1 VFGLPGN
8 PVSAMVIFDLVVA
21 PALRVLQGEQAPP
34 LRSMPARLARPLA
47 SVSGRE
53 DYVPVHLTW
62 RAGEAWAIP
71 ILGKSNLIYTLIQAS
86 GLVKIPLDSTGIDE
100 GTWVTVSLDA

>member
-1 VFGLPGN
+1 V
-8 PVSAMVIFDLVVA
+8 
-21 PALRVLQGEQAPP
+21 
-34 LRSMPARLARPLA
+34 RLI
-47 SVSGRE
+47 
-53 DYVPVHLTW
+53 W
-62 RAGEAWAIP
+62 RAGEAWAVP